1 MMSFSIAW
9 DSRLFTEDPQ
19 QEDYGREIPVRKQTD
34 RHTGP
39 PILPPQL
46 LQVILN
52 KDVSEHVCITKLF
65 GLLLYQLS
73 LSCSEPWLAI
83 LSAICV

>member
-1 MMSFSIAW
+1 MSCTCLIAW

-65 GLLLYQLS
+65 GLLLY
-73 LSCSEPWLAI
+73 
-83 LSAICV
+83 

>member
-1 MMSFSIAW
+1 MSYTCLIAW
-9 DSRLFTEDPQ
+9 YSGLFTEDPQ

-52 KDVSEHVCITKLF
+52 KDVSEHVCFTKLF
-65 GLLLYQLS
+65 GLLLY
-73 LSCSEPWLAI
+73 
-83 LSAICV
+83 